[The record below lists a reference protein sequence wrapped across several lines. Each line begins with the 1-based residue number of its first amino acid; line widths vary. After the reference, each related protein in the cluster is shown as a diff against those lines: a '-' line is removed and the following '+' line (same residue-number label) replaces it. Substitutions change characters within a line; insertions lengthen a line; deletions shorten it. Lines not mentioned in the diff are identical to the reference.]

1 MHLPRR
7 APSRAPS
14 GTPKAVPTSRPPIP
28 LWPQPSTAGRSMAAV
43 WRLCGV
49 VGKQSFATTVQSKG
63 KTTCMD
69 SLVASFCSMLLRFVQ
84 EYSLQY
90 TFLTSSCP
98 QRPESK
104 MQVTNFE
111 VEQANPIIGGV
122 QVGKTILW
130 CTHHICHAVSTDHET
145 IIALLILRLDVVTS
159 ADQKKSVLTA
169 FCDIVKIAAT
179 AAATS
184 RHGCHAWLIWSASC
198 AVRTS
203 LKWRSSR
210 FFLQP
215 SCRTKKQTAVPKPI
229 EVVGKLSVAPWL
241 PSNMD
246 VHSPSAPSNHQID
259 LLNGSG
265 VLISAHPYSWIN
277 NNNFLVNLSKT
288 AEVQCLWPSM
298 YFKRLGQGSVAM
310 CWPWAA

>member
-1 MHLPRR
+1 MLLH
-7 APSRAPS
+7 
-14 GTPKAVPTSRPPIP
+14 
-28 LWPQPSTAGRSMAAV
+28 
-43 WRLCGV
+43 
-49 VGKQSFATTVQSKG
+49 
-63 KTTCMD
+63 
-69 SLVASFCSMLLRFVQ
+69 VASVRARIFPTI
-84 EYSLQY
+84 YS
-90 TFLTSSCP
+90 LTSSCP

-145 IIALLILRLDVVTS
+145 IIALLILRLDVITS

-184 RHGCHAWLIWSASC
+184 RHGCQAWLISSASC

-210 FFLQP
+210 FFSAAILQKQ
-215 SCRTKKQTAVPKPI
+215 KKQTALPKPI
-229 EVVGKLSVAPWL
+229 GLKTMRWL
-241 PSNMD
+241 GNS
-246 VHSPSAPSNHQID
+246 Q
-259 LLNGSG
+259 
-265 VLISAHPYSWIN
+265 
-277 NNNFLVNLSKT
+277 
-288 AEVQCLWPSM
+288 
-298 YFKRLGQGSVAM
+298 
-310 CWPWAA
+310 